1 MHKDFKRFGMEG
13 QFKDDSKIPSLR
25 EQYEAIV
32 LTDMRDIGYV
42 PILGLGPFW
51 STLYNAVKD
60 WYEFKLS
67 IHGVHI
73 GKERAWKVEGMTT
86 EGEFLLRPTRQN
98 KSNTSSESAT

>member
-1 MHKDFKRFGMEG
+1 MEG

-42 PILGLGPFW
+42 PVLGLGPFW
-51 STLYNAVKD
+51 STWYDAMKNLYL
-60 WYEFKLS
+60 FILS

-73 GKERAWKVEGMTT
+73 GRERSWQVEGMTT
-86 EGEFLLRPTRQN
+86 DGEFLLKPTQPSKLN
-98 KSNTSSESAT
+98 KSSESAK